1 LGTVSIDPATPSPP
15 LGRALDFMRLLWAVA
30 HGLEATSKHMLA
42 TLGVTGPQRIVLRLV
57 GHYGSMS
64 AGELARALHIHPSSL
79 TGRLRRLEAAG
90 LLARRTH
97 PDDGRRV
104 ILTLTRKGERLN
116 AKNAG
121 TVEAAVE
128 RALALTSTAD
138 VRAAE
143 RALQAL
149 AKEFATDKLER

>member
-1 LGTVSIDPATPSPP
+1 
-15 LGRALDFMRLLWAVA
+15 
-30 HGLEATSKHMLA
+30 
-42 TLGVTGPQRIVLRLV
+42 
-57 GHYGSMS
+57 
-64 AGELARALHIHPSSL
+64 
-79 TGRLRRLEAAG
+79 
-90 LLARRTH
+90 
-97 PDDGRRV
+97 
-104 ILTLTRKGERLN
+104 LTLTRKGERLN